1 MAAWPVPGV
10 PAGTGL
16 VRLRKFLTPGTQ
28 TITMTE
34 AAGGGSDAQ
43 GERHRADRDGAQR
56 SEGEGP
62 ERVVGDGLRAGDG

>member
-34 AAGGGSDAQ
+34 AAGVAVTP
-43 GERHRADRDGAQR
+43 RASATGPTAMVPSGA
-56 SEGEGP
+56 
-62 ERVVGDGLRAGDG
+62 RAKDPNAS